1 MTLDISELTSHE
13 LQLLRAI
20 APESLNKISTEL
32 LKKRLD
38 RYISNGDID
47 ESERLM
53 MKAYRDAMNDIIVF
67 FKSLWKEEKKVE
79 KPLYKNTN
87 VIN

>member
-1 MTLDISELTSHE
+1 MELNLSELTSNE

-38 RYISNGDID
+38 RYISNGDVD

-67 FKSLWKEEKKVE
+67 FKSLWKEEKKVD
-79 KPLYKNTN
+79 KPLYKNPN